1 MTRDDPSPRDTEPA
15 VDEDYE
21 AALKEI
27 LNQVMRER
35 RLTGNQILR
44 LSAELQRL
52 GIHRLIED
60 RTHDARSKQSA

>member
-1 MTRDDPSPRDTEPA
+1 MSTENNPESGTA
-15 VDEDYE
+15 AATDEDFE
-21 AALKEI
+21 AVLKEI
-27 LNQVMRER
+27 VSQVVRKR

-60 RTHDARSKQSA
+60 RTHDARSKSQQ

>member
-1 MTRDDPSPRDTEPA
+1 MTSDDPSPRDTDPV

-60 RTHDARSKQSA
+60 RTHDARSKQRT